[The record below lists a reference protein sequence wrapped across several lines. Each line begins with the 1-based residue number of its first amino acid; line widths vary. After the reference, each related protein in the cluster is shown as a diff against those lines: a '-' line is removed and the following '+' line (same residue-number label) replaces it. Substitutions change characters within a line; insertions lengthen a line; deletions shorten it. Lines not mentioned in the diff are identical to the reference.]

1 MWTSFGAS
9 LVAQLVKNPPAML
22 ETWVWSLGWED
33 PLEKGKAQYS
43 GQENCMDCIVH
54 GVAKSR
60 TWLSDFH
67 FSSFAGTWSSL
78 PTKVRLVKAMV
89 FPVVMYGCGSWTINK
104 AECHRIYAFEL
115 WCWSRLLIAPW
126 TTRRSNQSILK
137 EISPEY
143 SLEGLM
149 LKLKLQHFGHLMR
162 RIDSLEKTLI
172 WERLK
177 EEKGTT
183 EDEMAGWH
191 HQLNGHEF
199 EQTLG
204 VGDGWGGLACCSP
217 WGRKELDT
225 TERLN
230 WTDPACHTY
239 NWPCTPIFFICKG
252 LAQTPIHL
260 PVSLRF
266 SEIPFLKCHKHLGG
280 WFLCK

>member
-1 MWTSFGAS
+1 MWISFGAS

-22 ETWVWSLGWED
+22 ETWVWSRGWED

-43 GQENCMDCIVH
+43 GRENCMDCIVH

-104 AECHRIYAFEL
+104 AECHRIDASEL

-143 SLEGLM
+143 SLEGLT
-149 LKLKLQHFGHLMR
+149 LKLKLQYFGHLMR
-162 RIDSLEKTLI
+162 RTDSLEKTLI
-172 WERLK
+172 LGKTEGRRRRGRQRMRWLDGIIHSMDMSLSKLWELVMDRK
-177 EEKGTT
+177 AWSAAVHGVAKSET
-183 EDEMAGWH
+183 ES
-191 HQLNGHEF
+191 Q
-199 EQTLG
+199 
-204 VGDGWGGLACCSP
+204 
-217 WGRKELDT
+217 

-230 WTDPACHTY
+230 WTESLKDNFFKQHT
-239 NWPCTPIFFICKG
+239 TIVFF
-252 LAQTPIHL
+252 
-260 PVSLRF
+260 SLWRKLVEMKLF
-266 SEIPFLKCHKHLGG
+266 WNSKRILKLFLF
-280 WFLCK
+280 FLHM